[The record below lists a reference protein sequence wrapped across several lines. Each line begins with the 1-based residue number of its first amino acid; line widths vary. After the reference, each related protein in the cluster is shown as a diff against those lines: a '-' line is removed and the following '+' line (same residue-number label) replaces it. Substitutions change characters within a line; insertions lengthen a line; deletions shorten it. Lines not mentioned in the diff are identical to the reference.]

1 MKISESSQR
10 CPVVLRIGQVAGLQ
24 PAERDEE
31 APGEEDSLDGLH
43 HLHGLQLPVVDVGD
57 NVARPETR
65 LEDWT
70 VRGDGGDEHLQGEI
84 LQNSTQN
91 KAGMWSELK
100 LVLVTCRTQ
109 QTPTSP
115 SSSPA

>member
-43 HLHGLQLPVVDVGD
+43 HLHGLQLPVVDGGED
-57 NVARPETR
+57 VARPQAR
-65 LEDWT
+65 PGHST
-70 VRGDGGDEHLQGEI
+70 VGADTGHHHLQREI
-84 LQNSTQN
+84 LLDS
-91 KAGMWSELK
+91 AVDE
-100 LVLVTCRTQ
+100 VR
-109 QTPTSP
+109 
-115 SSSPA
+115 